1 MAERGLV
8 QSERRFRLLAESIAH
23 HVWVFRPGAT
33 GAGEAPQALSYWNRR
48 LADYTG
54 LSDAE
59 LQSGGWQALHPDDVE
74 RVTAAWRHAYET
86 VSQYQLE
93 QRVRGADGRYRR
105 FVCRALPAV
114 ADDGGAVEW
123 FGTNTDVEDMRQ
135 AAEALRRSQAEL
147 AHVAR
152 TTTLGELAASIAHE
166 VNQPLTAVVA
176 NGGACIRWLAAEPPN
191 LGEALDAVGRIV
203 NDANR
208 AAAIIRRIREFLRRG
223 KEELMPID
231 LGTSVADA
239 LALIHSQ
246 IRERNVALRV
256 VVADGLP
263 PVLSDRVQVQQVVV
277 NLAMNAIEAMAAV
290 TDRERTLEVRTERH
304 DDHLL
309 CVSIRDSG
317 VGFAAA
323 TRSRMF
329 EAFHTTKAGGMGM
342 GLTISRTIVE
352 AHGGLL
358 WAEANADHG
367 QTFRFTLPI
376 AAA

>member
-1 MAERGLV
+1 V
-8 QSERRFRLLAESIAH
+8 
-23 HVWVFRPGAT
+23 
-33 GAGEAPQALSYWNRR
+33 
-48 LADYTG
+48 
-54 LSDAE
+54 
-59 LQSGGWQALHPDDVE
+59 
-74 RVTAAWRHAYET
+74 
-86 VSQYQLE
+86 
-93 QRVRGADGRYRR
+93 
-105 FVCRALPAV
+105 V
-114 ADDGGAVEW
+114 ADDGRAVEW
-123 FGTNTDVEDMRQ
+123 FGTNTDIEDMRQ
-135 AAEALRRSQAEL
+135 AEEALRRSQAEL

-152 TTTLGELAASIAHE
+152 ATTLGELAASIAHE

-223 KEELMPID
+223 KEELAPID

-246 IRERNVALRV
+246 IRERNIALRV
-256 VVADGLP
+256 VVVDGLP

-304 DDHLL
+304 GDRLL

-329 EAFHTTKAGGMGM
+329 EAFHTTKSGGMGM

-352 AHGGLL
+352 AHGGVL